1 MVDNDM
7 IKIKKTSQLSLSLN
21 KIADTKITV
30 AQIIAF
36 IIINFFILV

>member
-7 IKIKKTSQLSLSLN
+7 IKTKKIYQLSLSLN

-36 IIINFFILV
+36 MIINFFVLV